1 MKDNNPLSPHIQ
13 IYNWHI
19 SSLVSISHRITG
31 VMNILFLSLVCFWVS
46 LLLLGSTSYE
56 VVENF
61 LNSFI
66 GKFIIIGMLWSFSF
80 QILSEIRHLFLDM
93 GYGFE
98 IKTSNIIGIFVIV
111 GSFVLT
117 ITIYLLSRSLL

>member
-98 IKTSNIIGIFVIV
+98 IKTSNITGILVII
-111 GSFVLT
+111 GSFALT
-117 ITIYLLSRSLL
+117 IAIYLFSRNLL